1 MNTHLDTTHNRRIYR
16 NQEEIVNIDHFIGT
30 VKKFD
35 GL

>member
-1 MNTHLDTTHNRRIYR
+1 MNTYLDKCNNRRIYL

-30 VKKFD
+30 VKKID